1 MARVEFAVREQQGM
15 TSLRYAESGAHV
27 LAALTDVDVQLVHY
41 FERLWTFGLAQWDR
55 RSLFSVGRI
64 AARPLSGL
72 PQPIRTRP
80 VLSALGHLAEVV
92 SEAKRHA
99 ERNVNA
105 SHGRSSGRRRSVRP
119 VAAGYDGFLARSRI
133 HSSPSRQ

>member
-15 TSLRYAESGAHV
+15 ISLRYAESGAHV

-72 PQPIRTRP
+72 PRPIRTRHHP
-80 VLSALGHLAEVV
+80 NSEGHLFACEEQEPGV
-92 SEAKRHA
+92 ED
-99 ERNVNA
+99 
-105 SHGRSSGRRRSVRP
+105 RP
-119 VAAGYDGFLARSRI
+119 KLARRGAR
-133 HSSPSRQ
+133 PTRGRAP

>member
-1 MARVEFAVREQQGM
+1 MACVEFAVREQQGM

-41 FERLWTFGLAQWDR
+41 FERLWTFGLAQWNR

-80 VLSALGHLAEVV
+80 VLSALGHLA
-92 SEAKRHA
+92 
-99 ERNVNA
+99 
-105 SHGRSSGRRRSVRP
+105 
-119 VAAGYDGFLARSRI
+119 
-133 HSSPSRQ
+133 

>member
-80 VLSALGHLAEVV
+80 VLSAMGHLA
-92 SEAKRHA
+92 
-99 ERNVNA
+99 
-105 SHGRSSGRRRSVRP
+105 
-119 VAAGYDGFLARSRI
+119 
-133 HSSPSRQ
+133 

>member
-41 FERLWTFGLAQWDR
+41 FERLWTFGLAQWNR

-72 PQPIRTRP
+72 PRPIRTRP
-80 VLSALGHLAEVV
+80 VLSALGHLV
-92 SEAKRHA
+92 
-99 ERNVNA
+99 
-105 SHGRSSGRRRSVRP
+105 
-119 VAAGYDGFLARSRI
+119 
-133 HSSPSRQ
+133 